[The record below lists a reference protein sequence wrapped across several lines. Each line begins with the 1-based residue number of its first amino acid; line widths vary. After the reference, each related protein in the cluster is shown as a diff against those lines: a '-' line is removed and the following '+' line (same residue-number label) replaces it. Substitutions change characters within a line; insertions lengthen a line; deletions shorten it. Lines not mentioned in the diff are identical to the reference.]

1 MYFLDIYTCIDITFT
16 FLMCTF
22 LMYHVQSFLVAQNI
36 LKEVYT
42 ADIDRISSE
51 ISSGINMGV
60 DVLVRGRGNEEGVYY
75 DDDIHAKLTSL
86 H

>member
-1 MYFLDIYTCIDITFT
+1 
-16 FLMCTF
+16 MCTF
-22 LMYHVQSFLVAQNI
+22 LIYYVQSFLVALYV

-42 ADIDRISSE
+42 ADIDSVSSE

-60 DVLVRGRGNEEGVYY
+60 DVLVGGRGNEEGVYY
-75 DDDIHAKLTSL
+75 DDDIHAKLTIL